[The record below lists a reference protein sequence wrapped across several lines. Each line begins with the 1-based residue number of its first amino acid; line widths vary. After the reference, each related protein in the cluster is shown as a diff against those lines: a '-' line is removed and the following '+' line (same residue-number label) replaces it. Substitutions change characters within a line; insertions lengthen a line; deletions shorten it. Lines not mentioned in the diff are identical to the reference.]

1 VYAPLL
7 NRIDALSL
15 GVIWDFETTSKKI
28 SFNSLTKLSYRG
40 WKPLPPSRCGGH
52 VGAASS
58 RDKIE
63 INSSMNLIT
72 KVSELLET
80 GETFCLATVI
90 TSDSPDIRPGR
101 KMVVRK
107 DGIRHGAIGSPQ
119 LDSDIREQALAALG
133 EKKSCIIEIDGGIRV
148 FINVLLAEA
157 RLLIC
162 GAGHIA
168 LPLAR
173 FANDV
178 GFSVTVLDDRSDF
191 AHPSRFPGCTTITEN
206 FSIALRDMP
215 LGPNTYVVII
225 TRGHEHDVDCLL
237 EILPRQVAY
246 VGLIGSRRRVSFV
259 LQWLEEK
266 GFSRKRLKDVF
277 TPIGTPLGA
286 ESPEE
291 IAISIIS
298 ELICVRR
305 KGKAQARALRAAIG
319 IEL

>member
-1 VYAPLL
+1 MD
-7 NRIDALSL
+7 I
-15 GVIWDFETTSKKI
+15 
-28 SFNSLTKLSYRG
+28 
-40 WKPLPPSRCGGH
+40 
-52 VGAASS
+52 
-58 RDKIE
+58 IE
-63 INSSMNLIT
+63 
-72 KVSELLET
+72 KVSELLER

-90 TSDSPDIRPGR
+90 TSDIADIASGSKAIVHGNGTMDGVIGSQNLDPDIR
-101 KMVVRK
+101 
-107 DGIRHGAIGSPQ
+107 D
-119 LDSDIREQALAALG
+119 QALAALG
-133 EKKSCIIEIDGGIRV
+133 EKKSRITEIDGGVRV
-148 FINVLLAEA
+148 FFNVLSAEA

-173 FANDV
+173 FANEV

-206 FSIALRDMP
+206 FTIALRDMP
-215 LGPNTYVVII
+215 LGPSTYVVII
-225 TRGHEHDVDCLL
+225 TRGHEHDVDCLMK
-237 EILPRQVAY
+237 ILPGQVAY

-266 GFSRKRLKDVF
+266 GFSRERLKDVF
-277 TPIGTPLGA
+277 TPIGIPIGA

-291 IAISIIS
+291 IALSIVS

-305 KGKAQARALRAAIG
+305 KGKAQARALRAVIG